1 MTAYL
6 IRRLLLMIPT
16 FFGILCVNFIVLRL
30 QAVSLTEALS
40 ATVGESAGERK
51 VGAGGWGLEAKID
64 RFRRTGNDLPALV
77 NTHGFLTKAD
87 IIDRLRA
94 MAPDSGL
101 KDSDRNRKE
110 KELWLIGGFAVK
122 PLAEVLRDDA
132 LGDLHGPASQA
143 LALCA
148 YTSVEAWDLDR
159 LSPERLR
166 LIQNRNRLL
175 RTLIISYR
183 QTPGKPVVIDDVAAS
198 SKRAGLI
205 AVVDDPANT
214 ADFSHEGRWSA
225 VLLRTGFV
233 DFLTRLATADLYSET
248 RKEGAFAVIARYW
261 QTTLVLNL
269 LSIVIAWAV
278 AVPLGIRSARRI
290 GTLEDGVTTNVLFLL
305 WSLPSFFVGTLLL
318 HHLCTSTPGNPQW
331 FPNKGLNSHDNLW
344 FSTPSYLLD
353 YVWHG
358 ILPLLTLSYASFV
371 SLSRYLRGNLIEQL
385 GSDYVR
391 TARAKGVSEDAI
403 VHRHAFRNSS
413 LTLITLSSGL
423 LAELFGGVLI
433 VEMIFSING
442 LGWLLLDAARQQDA
456 PLIMA
461 STVVSV
467 GLLLIGILVADI
479 LYAVVDPR
487 IRGRYV

>member
-1 MTAYL
+1 MTAYIL
-6 IRRLLLMIPT
+6 RRLLLMIPT
-16 FFGILCVNFIVLRL
+16 FFGILCVNFVVLRM
-30 QAVSLTEALS
+30 QSVSLTEALS
-40 ATVGESAGERK
+40 ATAGESVGERK

-64 RFRRTGNDLPALV
+64 RFRRTGNDLPALA
-77 NTHGFLTKAD
+77 NLHGFMTKAD
-87 IIDRLRA
+87 AVTWLRS
-94 MAPDSGL
+94 MATGSGL
-101 KDSDRNRKE
+101 KDSDRNRIE
-110 KELWLIGGFAVK
+110 KELWLVGAFAVR
-122 PLAEVLRDDA
+122 PLAEVLRDESLDA
-132 LGDLHGPASQA
+132 LHGPASQA

-148 YTSVEAWDLDR
+148 YTSIEPWDLDR

-166 LIQNRNRLL
+166 QIQNRNRLL

-183 QTPGKPVVIDDVAAS
+183 QSPGKPVAIDDGAAV

-205 AVVDDPANT
+205 AVVDDPANA
-214 ADFSHEGRWSA
+214 ADFSQDGRWSA
-225 VLLRTGFV
+225 VILRTGFV

-248 RKEGAFAVIARYW
+248 RKEGAFAVIGRYW
-261 QTTLVLNL
+261 QTTMVLNL

-278 AVPLGIRSARRI
+278 AVPLGIRSARRA
-290 GTLEDGVTTNVLFLL
+290 GTLEDGLTTNVLFLL

-331 FPNKGLNSHDNLW
+331 FPNKGLNSSGNLW

-353 YVWHG
+353 YLWHG
-358 ILPLLTLSYASFV
+358 VLPLLTLSYASFV

-403 VHRHAFRNSS
+403 VYRHAFRNSS

-467 GLLLIGILVADI
+467 GLLLVGILVADI

-487 IRGRYV
+487 IRTRYV